1 VSTAAIR
8 LGLTGGIGS
17 GKSTVAALLGT
28 HGAHVI
34 DTDAISRHLT
44 APSGAAIPAI
54 ARAFGSDFIT
64 TQGALDRDHMRQL
77 VFQYPAARLR
87 LEQILHPLIGLEARH
102 QAVLAQDAGT
112 RSIVFDIPLLVESG
126 RWRPI
131 LDQVLVV
138 DCLPETQIAR
148 VMARSQLQREE
159 VERILQQQAS
169 RLQRLHAADHVI
181 NNNAQNLEQ
190 LQRLVQAFA
199 AHFGL

>member
-1 VSTAAIR
+1 MNTAAIR

-17 GKSTVAALLGT
+17 GKSTVATMLGT
-28 HGAHVI
+28 HGAYVI

-54 ARAFGSDFIT
+54 ARAFGHEFIT
-64 TQGALDRDHMRQL
+64 PQGALDRDRMRQTI
-77 VFQYPAARLR
+77 FQDRVARLR
-87 LEQILHPLIGLEARH
+87 LEQILHPLIGLEARR
-102 QAVLAQDAGT
+102 QASLAQDAGS
-112 RSIVFDIPLLVESG
+112 RCIVFDIPLLVESG

-131 LDQVLVV
+131 VDQILIV
-138 DCLPETQIAR
+138 DCLPETQITR
-148 VMARSQLQREE
+148 VMARSQLPREDI
-159 VERILQQQAS
+159 ERILQQQAT

-181 NNNAQNLEQ
+181 NNNVHNLEQ

>member
-1 VSTAAIR
+1 
-8 LGLTGGIGS
+8 
-17 GKSTVAALLGT
+17 
-28 HGAHVI
+28 
-34 DTDAISRHLT
+34 
-44 APSGAAIPAI
+44 
-54 ARAFGSDFIT
+54 
-64 TQGALDRDHMRQL
+64 MRQL